1 MATVVEYRVPQL
13 YDKQLLFC
21 QSKTKFTLYGGAR
34 GGGKSFVVRHK
45 AIQLA
50 LLYDGIQILIVRR
63 TFPELEENHIK
74 HFRILLHGIA
84 KYKTQ
89 DKLFRFQ
96 NGSSIKFGYCNTE
109 ADMENYQGQ
118 AYEAIFV
125 DEATHFTEYMYMK
138 FTEILRPSGL
148 VNLRPNQKSLP
159 TPRMYLTA
167 NPGGVGHLWVKR
179 LFIDCQYKEKEKPEN
194 YSFIP
199 ALVFDNQFILEN
211 DPSYVETL
219 EALPEKERQ
228 AMLYGD
234 WDVFEG
240 QFFTEFDEAIH
251 TFTTVGSIDEEDDD
265 ENKICIRKNWR
276 KIRARDYGLD
286 MTDCLWAAL
295 DENDTLYVYRE
306 LSEKDLIVSASG
318 NKINALTLPHEKP
331 YLDICPPDMWNRRQ
345 ETGQSAVD
353 ILRNEC
359 GQYPIKANNDRE
371 NGWLQVHERLKTS
384 DITGKPK
391 LRIEKSCIA
400 LIKSLKMIQHDEK
413 KVNDCA
419 KEPHEITH
427 AADAVRYLCTSYTY
441 PPDPMTT
448 ANQPREFDYGQF
460 AMNYGDYA
468 YSYKNTDDRMIDMT
482 NDEGWFLN

>member
-1 MATVVEYRVPQL
+1 MANVMEYRVPML

-21 QSKTKFTLYGGAR
+21 QSKTKYTLYGGAR

-74 HFRILLHGIA
+74 HFRIMLYGIA
-84 KYKTQ
+84 KYSTQ
-89 DKLFRFQ
+89 NKLFRFQ
-96 NGSSIKFGYCNTE
+96 NGSIIKFGYCNTD
-109 ADMENYQGQ
+109 ADMEQYQGQ
-118 AYEAIFV
+118 AYEAIFI
-125 DEATHFTEYMYMK
+125 DEATHFTEHMYMK
-138 FTEILRPSGL
+138 FTQINRPSGL
-148 VNLRPNQKSLP
+148 VALKEGQKLP
-159 TPRMYLTA
+159 SPRIYLTA

-179 LFIDCQYKEKEKPEN
+179 LFIDCEYKEKEDPN
-194 YSFIP
+194 DYSFIP

-211 DPSYVETL
+211 DPSYVKSL

-251 TFTTVGSIDEEDDD
+251 TFTSVGSIDEEND
-265 ENKICIRKNWR
+265 EDNKVCIRSSWR
-276 KIRARDYGLD
+276 KIRSRDYGLD

-295 DENDTLYVYRE
+295 DETDTLYIYRE
-306 LSEKDLIVSASG
+306 LSEPNLIVSASG
-318 NKINALTLPHEKP
+318 HKINSMTLPNEKP

-359 GQYPIKANNDRE
+359 SQYPIKANNDRE
-371 NGWLQVHERLKTS
+371 NGWLQVHERLKVS
-384 DITGKPK
+384 DVTGKPK
-391 LRIEKSCIA
+391 LRIEKSCYA

-419 KEPHEITH
+419 KDPHDITH
-427 AADAVRYLCTSYTY
+427 AADACRYLCTSYTY
-441 PPDPMTT
+441 PPDPMTLGSIR
-448 ANQPREFDYGQF
+448 QEFDYGRF
-460 AMNYGDYA
+460 AMNYGEYEVKHTNDEQ
-468 YSYKNTDDRMIDMT
+468 MIDMT
-482 NDEGWFLN
+482 NDEGWFFS

>member
-1 MATVVEYRVPQL
+1 
-13 YDKQLLFC
+13 
-21 QSKTKFTLYGGAR
+21 
-34 GGGKSFVVRHK
+34 
-45 AIQLA
+45 
-50 LLYDGIQILIVRR
+50 
-63 TFPELEENHIK
+63 
-74 HFRILLHGIA
+74 
-84 KYKTQ
+84 
-89 DKLFRFQ
+89 
-96 NGSSIKFGYCNTE
+96 
-109 ADMENYQGQ
+109 MEQYQGQ
-118 AYEAIFV
+118 AYEAIFM
-125 DEATHFTEYMYMK
+125 DEATHFTEHMYMK
-138 FTEILRPSGL
+138 FTQITRPSGL
-148 VNLRPNQKSLP
+148 VKLREGQARLP
-159 TPRMYLTA
+159 QPRMYLTA

-179 LFIDCQYKEKEKPEN
+179 LFIDCEYKEKEDPN
-194 YSFIP
+194 DYSFIP

-211 DPSYVETL
+211 DPSYVKSL

-251 TFTTVGSIDEEDDD
+251 TFIAVGSTSEENEE
-265 ENKICIRKNWR
+265 ENKVCIRSNWR
-276 KIRARDYGLD
+276 KIRSRDYGLD

-295 DENDTLYVYRE
+295 DENDTLYIYRE
-306 LSEKDLIVSASG
+306 LSEPNLIVSQSG

-371 NGWLQVHERLKTS
+371 NGWLQVHERLKIS
-384 DITGKPK
+384 EVTGYPK
-391 LRIEKSCIA
+391 LRIEKSCYA

-419 KEPHEITH
+419 KEPHDITH
-427 AADAVRYLCTSYTY
+427 AADACRYLCTSYTF
-441 PPDPMTT
+441 PPDPMSVG
-448 ANQPREFDYGQF
+448 AIRQEFDYAQF
-460 AMNYGDYA
+460 AINYGEYDVPLE
-468 YSYKNTDDRMIDMT
+468 SSELMIDMT